1 MNINKMG
8 AKEIEVICPHCKN
21 ILYYLEN
28 ETLESVLPCPQCG
41 WNGGETEVPEDI
53 IIPLNRG

>member
-1 MNINKMG
+1 MG

-21 ILYYLEN
+21 ILYYLES

-41 WNGGETEVPEDI
+41 WDGGETEVPEDI
-53 IIPLNRG
+53 IISLNRR